1 MKIGRA
7 LKMFAVTNMKFPVVF
22 TLISFGFVSQA
33 SAVLRP
39 PFPAKP
45 VPPHN
50 GEVIITGDD
59 LVPGSKRT
67 PGNLGINGHNQ
78 MKRQLTQVTTN
89 TQSKASFYSPM
100 PSLVPCRCG
109 DYSSLPF
116 HGW

>member
-1 MKIGRA
+1 MKIGGT
-7 LKMFAVTNMKFPVVF
+7 LKVFVVANIKLPVVF
-22 TLISFGFVSQA
+22 TLISLGFVSQGF
-33 SAVLRP
+33 AVLRP
-39 PFPAKP
+39 PFPVKAVSP
-45 VPPHN
+45 YN

-78 MKRQLTQVTTN
+78 MKRQLTQVSTN

-109 DYSSLPF
+109 GYSSLPF